1 MTRILPL
8 RCLILAAGASRRLG
22 QPKAL
27 IQKNGIPLIRWLVNR
42 LESKGIKPL
51 IVTRQELMLDIAFCC
66 PQRTIVV
73 NPNPDAG
80 RTGSIRCGILHIN
93 SEKPKVRPY
102 RLLMVPVDRPG
113 FSDETLSLIMD
124 QQICCVPS
132 HNGKGGHPIMLTS
145 KEINLIVAEDDP
157 DTPLREIVNPK
168 YIEVNDVDLH
178 INLDLQ
184 SDVDDWHQ

>member
-1 MTRILPL
+1 
-8 RCLILAAGASRRLG
+8 
-22 QPKAL
+22 
-27 IQKNGIPLIRWLVNR
+27 
-42 LESKGIKPL
+42 
-51 IVTRQELMLDIAFCC
+51 
-66 PQRTIVV
+66 
-73 NPNPDAG
+73 
-80 RTGSIRCGILHIN
+80 
-93 SEKPKVRPY
+93 
-102 RLLMVPVDRPG
+102 MVPVDRPG